1 MDLEL
6 YLKKENI
13 KNKVL
18 KKKILKSKF
27 KGKNIEGE
35 AKIGMCKIYDVPLG
49 QKIERHISSKC
60 GWRKKDPSLK
70 IGVHEREK
78 ERFLKKIFEF
88 EI

>member
-49 QKIERHISSKC
+49 QRWCYETKSEM
-60 GWRKKDPSLK
+60 WL
-70 IGVHEREK
+70 EEK
-78 ERFLKKIFEF
+78 GPLFENRST
-88 EI
+88 